1 MLKNLSLTA
10 IAVAS
15 LCASPA
21 AAASVAGDFAAKGPG
36 RAPCSEFMDAKSRN
50 RPEYGQY
57 LAFFEG
63 FLSAANRYE
72 PETFDLAPWHNAAA
86 IGMIVEQYCKA
97 NTADSLAIAGTRLA
111 EAFKPIRLASASPL
125 VEVGEGANR
134 AVLYEQILKRAQT
147 QLKVMGLYTGL
158 TDGKFN
164 PETRT
169 ALQNFQTQKKLEATG
184 VPDPVTLWFLL
195 NP

>member
-1 MLKNLSLTA
+1 MLKKLSLTA
-10 IAVAS
+10 IAAAS

-21 AAASVAGDFAAKGPG
+21 AAASSTGDFAAKGPG
-36 RAPCSEFMDAKSRN
+36 RAPCSEFMDAKKTN
-50 RPEYGQY
+50 RPEYRQY

-63 FLSAANRYE
+63 FLTAANRYE

-97 NTADSLAIAGTRLA
+97 NTSDSLAVVGTRLA
-111 EAFKPIRLASASPL
+111 EAFKPIRLAATSPM

-147 QLKVMGLYTGL
+147 QLKVMGLYAGQ

-164 PETRT
+164 PETST
-169 ALQNFQTQKKLEATG
+169 ALQNFQTQKQMAVTG